1 MDGPGSSS
9 NRIILVQI
17 KVVAWENY
25 ATILLKLKNM
35 DENLTLKIQE
45 YINAE
50 PSERD
55 IESGA
60 LLLLK
65 LNRNRILYNNIIRKP
80 LRFTDKLL
88 YELKKHLAIR
98 LDQKTIEDV
107 VLMEKTLLPK
117 TAKLIAK
124 AVPAPTKED
133 PKATIA
139 KGKRKD
145 HDSLPEEIQQLWTDC
160 AGIFKNIKL
169 LHENLKKMGKSA
181 PCDRYELLKQLDEQ
195 DTLYRQKMA
204 DYDHFKIGT
213 KLSEPK
219 GDKTEEQTPAE
230 VAKKV
235 NAARTYL
242 SKNKDK
248 LKQLLAEK
256 SDKYP
261 ELRDKMQERYSFL
274 IESGNQVDDEQKN
287 ELATGGLTV

>member
-1 MDGPGSSS
+1 M
-9 NRIILVQI
+9 
-17 KVVAWENY
+17 VAWEYY
-25 ATILLKLKNM
+25 ATILLNQKDM
-35 DENLTLKIQE
+35 DEKLTQQIQT

-55 IESGA
+55 IEAGA

-65 LNRNRILYNNIIRKP
+65 LNRNRVLYNNIIRKP
-80 LRFTDKLL
+80 QKFADKLL

-98 LDQKTIEDV
+98 LDQKTTQDV

-124 AVPAPTKED
+124 SVPAPTEED
-133 PKATIA
+133 PKATVA

-145 HDSLPEEIQQLWTDC
+145 HESLPEEVQQLWTDC

-195 DTLYRQKMA
+195 DTLYRSKMV
-204 DYDHFKIGT
+204 DYDKFKVGAELPGT
-213 KLSEPK
+213 AKKKP
-219 GDKTEEQTPAE
+219 EEQTPAE
-230 VAKKV
+230 VAKAV

-248 LKQLLAEK
+248 LKQLLVEK
-256 SDKYP
+256 SDKYS

-274 IESGNQVDDEQKN
+274 IESGNLVDDEQKK
-287 ELATGGLTV
+287 ELAAGGLTV